1 MPKILN
7 LSSHTV
13 LGVVLALLFARWGAV
28 YFTPFPI
35 SVDEAQYWLWGQ
47 RFDFGYYSKPPLIA
61 WIMGVSDFIFGQHNW
76 AVRLPAAAFHVAT
89 GLVLG
94 RLACLLYGERAGYLA
109 VLIWLFLPAVALGS
123 FIFSTDTPLLLFWSL
138 GLYYFARWIKPSLDH
153 QDPHLLSGNKLIFV
167 SGLFLGVGV
176 LAKYA
181 AVYFIAGVLIAL
193 FFIAQS
199 SVKNSLKPLF
209 LFLVGLLIFA
219 SPNLIWNA
227 SNSFVSIG
235 HLGDNANLHAPN
247 YQFSKLIEFW
257 LGQVSV
263 LGPLIFIVVISAMR
277 TSIAYRGLLVAFAIP
292 ALAIISFQAFAKEAN
307 ANWAVVSYPSLVVLA
322 SGFLVQAG
330 RGWQKF
336 GIAAQLFNII
346 ISLGLIFILFFDS
359 LGGLLPK
366 YGPLNRLHGWGGV
379 IQDIREVQH
388 SHGIKTVLAPNR
400 SSVALLKWYLYDDD
414 IAIEVF
420 DADGRPSNHYE
431 IKYPFTP
438 QSSLPVLALG
448 FDALP
453 DLPDFIDWEAGITM
467 PETFIGAHPERRV
480 FYYIGCHPKDK

>member
-7 LSSHTV
+7 FSSFAVLSIV
-13 LGVVLALLFARWGAV
+13 LSLLVARWVAV

-61 WIMGVSDFIFGQHNW
+61 WIMGVSDSIFGKHVW

-94 RLACLLYGERAGYLA
+94 RLAYLLYGERAGYLA
-109 VLIWLFLPAVALGS
+109 LFIWLFLPAVALGS

-138 GLYYFARWIKPSLDH
+138 GLYYFAIWIKPTLDN
-153 QDPHLLSGNKLIFV
+153 QDPHQLSGNKFIFI
-167 SGLFLGVGV
+167 SGLFLGMGV
-176 LAKYA
+176 LTKYA

-193 FFIAQS
+193 FFIANV
-199 SVKNSLKPLF
+199 SVKKSLKPLF
-209 LFLVGLLIFA
+209 LFLFGLLIFA

-227 SNSFVSIG
+227 SNSFVSIV
-235 HLGDNANLHAPN
+235 HLGENANLHAPD
-247 YQFSKLIEFW
+247 YQFSKLFEFW
-257 LGQVSV
+257 LGQVGV
-263 LGPLIFIVVISAMR
+263 LGPLIFVIVIAAVR
-277 TSIAYRGLLVAFAIP
+277 TPLAYRGLLVAFAIP
-292 ALAIISFQAFAKEAN
+292 ALVIVSFQAFAKEAN

-330 RGWQKF
+330 QGWQKF
-336 GIAAQLFNII
+336 GIAAHLFNII

-366 YGPLNRLHGWGGV
+366 HGPLNRLHGWDGV

-388 SHGIKTVLAPNR
+388 SHGIKTVLAFNR
-400 SSVALLKWYLYDDD
+400 LSVALLKWYLDDD
-414 IAIEVF
+414 IAVEVF
-420 DADGRPSNHYE
+420 DEDGRPSNHYE

-438 QSSLPVLALG
+438 QSSSPVLALS
-448 FDALP
+448 FEALP
-453 DLPDFIDWEAGITM
+453 DLPDFIDWEVGIYM
-467 PETFIGAHPERRV
+467 PETFIGAYPERRV
-480 FYYIGCHPKDK
+480 YYYIGRRPKDK